1 MKRCFPSDFSVFDLR
16 TNDAFRAKAM
26 DLFHHQREHNA
37 VYKAFI
43 AHLNRDVS
51 KIQQPEEIPFLPV
64 EVFKTH
70 RVVTGSFDAQLTFSS
85 STTTSQTPALHH
97 IADAALY
104 ERSFMDGF
112 ERIYGHPSNYTVLAL
127 LPGYLER
134 SGSSLVHMVD
144 ALVRASNDTSS
155 GFYLYDHAAL
165 AEVIAKAPHNRTVLL
180 FGVTH
185 ALLDFAAAYPLSHP
199 RLLVMET
206 GGMKGRREELTR
218 EAVHAQLRNAFH
230 GASVHSEYGMTEL
243 LSQAYAADDHRFT
256 CPPWMRVFIRETD
269 DPFALCDVGKTGRIQ
284 VIDLANQHSC
294 AFLATGDLGRMFD
307 DNRFEVLG
315 RFDHA
320 EVRGCSLMIES

>member
-1 MKRCFPSDFSVFDLR
+1 MKRFPSDFSVFDVHSSE
-16 TNDAFRAKAM
+16 AFRAKAM
-26 DLFHHQREHNA
+26 ELFHHQREHNA

-43 AHLNRDVS
+43 AHLKRDVS

-70 RVVTGSFDAQLTFSS
+70 TVATGSFAAELVFSS
-85 STTTSQTPALHH
+85 STTTGQVPSLHH
-97 IADAALY
+97 VADAALY
-104 ERSFMDGF
+104 EASFVRGF
-112 ERIYGHPSNYTVLAL
+112 ERFYGPPSDYTVLAL

-144 ALVRASNDTSS
+144 ALVKQSNDARS
-155 GFYLYDHAAL
+155 GFYLYEHAAL
-165 AEVIAKAPHNRTVLL
+165 AEVINALPHDRKVLL

-185 ALLDFAAAYPLSHP
+185 ALLDFADRYTLTHPL
-199 RLLVMET
+199 LTVLET

-218 EAVHAQLRNAFH
+218 EAVHARLRSAFN

-243 LSQAYAADDHRFT
+243 LSQAYADDDRRFE
-256 CPPWMRVFIRETD
+256 CPPWMQVFIRETD
-269 DPFALCDVGKTGRIQ
+269 DPFAICSTGKTGRIQ

-320 EVRGCSLMIES
+320 EVRGCSLMLES